1 MVGYNF
7 DRSGKESN
15 EKREIEM
22 YSSDIDKRKHRL
34 SKLEDLREID
44 AVFLFDE
51 FSTVIYEHSK
61 NYLRDINLQNFIE
74 YQDGFKFSLNDNDS
88 VIRHVILVEKGIVF
102 FYQFNAMVLLI
113 LAGYRESADIF
124 DLQIKLDSIV
134 NDLKI
139 QV

>member
-1 MVGYNF
+1 
-7 DRSGKESN
+7 
-15 EKREIEM
+15 M

-61 NYLRDINLQNFIE
+61 NYLQDINLQNFIE
-74 YQDGFKFSLNDNDS
+74 YQDGFKFSLNDHDS

-139 QV
+139 

>member
-1 MVGYNF
+1 
-7 DRSGKESN
+7 
-15 EKREIEM
+15 M
-22 YSSDIDKRKHRL
+22 YSSDIDKRKDRL

-44 AVFLFDE
+44 AVLLFDE

-61 NYLRDINLQNFIE
+61 NYLRDINLQNFME
-74 YQDGFKFSLNDNDS
+74 HQDGFKVSLNEQDS
-88 VIRHVILVEKGIVF
+88 IVRHVLLVEKGIVF
-102 FYQFNAMVLLI
+102 FYQFNSLSLLI

-139 QV
+139 